1 MAQHP
6 ESSTP
11 LIAIGTAKR
20 TASGARGL
28 PCGMAVAFQCNARA
42 LLCMLLGMQGGGG
55 VRQAPCLA
63 WCCMAQLTW
72 RGAARRGA
80 ARRVA
85 WRGEAW
91 RGVAWRG
98 VARRGEAWRGAAWR
112 GSRDAQHLRQLRLV
126 AKTSSTHE
134 QRPCPGTVAVGA
146 SGSESEQ
153 HQTWARRRARGHT
166 SREVLLQAVALLGD
180 RERKAV
186 LVREQARGEGRL
198 RRTVLRLVSGL
209 HVIQNGRRRGRLDQ
223 ATTFC
228 QG

>member
-1 MAQHP
+1 MFGAAWGMDWRWEPAGRRPSHLVFDMAQHP

-28 PCGMAVAFQCNARA
+28 PCGMAVAFQCNAHA

-55 VRQAPCLA
+55 VRQAPWLA
-63 WCCMAQLTW
+63 WCCMAQLH
-72 RGAARRGA
+72 
-80 ARRVA
+80 
-85 WRGEAW
+85 
-91 RGVAWRG
+91 GVAWRG
-98 VARRGEAWRGAAWR
+98 VARRGAARRGVARRGVAWRGAAWR

-153 HQTWARRRARGHT
+153 HQTWARRRAR
-166 SREVLLQAVALLGD
+166 SQASWKVLLQAVALLGD

-186 LVREQARGEGRL
+186 LVREQA
-198 RRTVLRLVSGL
+198 
-209 HVIQNGRRRGRLDQ
+209 
-223 ATTFC
+223 
-228 QG
+228 